1 MNYRSPCPPTDYGST
16 TIDTRQRDVISVNDT
31 HEMIDDVADPV
42 ADEVDA
48 APRSAV
54 VADEPS
60 ADARGTRRSTRR
72 TVLFAAAAVALT
84 GTAIAHDVYTSVRS
98 RHAEDLVEARE
109 TARKTAC
116 EYGPV
121 LANYDVEHLDSYFA
135 AVLDHATG
143 DWKREFDS
151 TSKDLRDV
159 LVQGQVKSKSGTVD
173 CAISAG
179 DVSTAA
185 AVVVIDQ
192 SVTSVGTQGQPRR
205 GQLAITL
212 SLVKSGDRWLVDKV
226 SSPLLRTQ

>member
-1 MNYRSPCPPTDYGST
+1 M
-16 TIDTRQRDVISVNDT
+16 NDT
-31 HEMIDDVADPV
+31 HEVIDDVARPA
-42 ADEVDA
+42 ADESDPAPGA
-48 APRSAV
+48 AVPAG
-54 VADEPS
+54 EPS
-60 ADARGTRRSTRR
+60 ADLRRTRRLSRR
-72 TVLFAAAAVALT
+72 TVLFAAAAVVLT
-84 GTAIAHDVYTSVRS
+84 GAAIAHDVYTWVRS

-109 TARKTAC
+109 AARKTAC

-121 LANYDVEHLDSYFA
+121 LANYDVEHLDTYFA

-173 CAISAG
+173 CAISAS
-179 DVSTAA
+179 DANTAA